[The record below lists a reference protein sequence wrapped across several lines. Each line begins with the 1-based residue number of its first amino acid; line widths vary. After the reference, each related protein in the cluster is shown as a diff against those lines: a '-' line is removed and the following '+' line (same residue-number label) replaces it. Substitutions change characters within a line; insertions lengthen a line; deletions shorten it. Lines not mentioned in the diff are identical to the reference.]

1 MSAAFVDLNN
11 LTQNEHLSSLTSL
24 TNEFEPPSDPEKVV
38 DTFEHICD
46 IAAGESL
53 KKKHASA
60 LKHIN
65 FALKSMNNNDYNCLD
80 DIPFDA
86 FTDALAGQIGT
97 YMACHAT
104 KYLKS
109 NGAKISL
116 LTAMSYMSAFKN
128 ATINKFR

>member
-1 MSAAFVDLNN
+1 MSACAAFVDLNP
-11 LTQNEHLSSLTSL
+11 LTQNEHLSSLT
-24 TNEFEPPSDPEKVV
+24 NEFEPPADPEKVV

-65 FALKSMNNNDYNCLD
+65 FALKSMKNNDYNCLD
-80 DIPFDA
+80 DIPFDG
-86 FTDALAGQIGT
+86 FTDALAGQMGT

-109 NGAKISL
+109 NGVKISL
-116 LTAMSYMSAFKN
+116 LTAMSYMSTFKN
-128 ATINKFR
+128 ATVNKFR